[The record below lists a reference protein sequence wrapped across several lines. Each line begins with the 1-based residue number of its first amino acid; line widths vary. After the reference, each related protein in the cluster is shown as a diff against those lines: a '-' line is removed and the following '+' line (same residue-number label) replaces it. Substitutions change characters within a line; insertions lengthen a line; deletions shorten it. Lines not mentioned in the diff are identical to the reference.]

1 VLVFNLFPLALD
13 WQTHF
18 ILPEYLMQKDQK
30 LTVEEAVDTLKR
42 AGVPEDQMG
51 ALERQL
57 VADSSSNATINKD
70 SSARSV
76 NFVCAGVVEPEPDTT
91 KKAVANAEEI
101 DLPESDS
108 DDENI
113 EIAQKSVP
121 AAVFGELA
129 KKAAEEQEGE
139 DDGAAASES
148 RLGALERIKRQ
159 RQQ

>member
-1 VLVFNLFPLALD
+1 
-13 WQTHF
+13 
-18 ILPEYLMQKDQK
+18 MQKDQK

-57 VADSSSNATINKD
+57 STDSLSNAAISKD
-70 SSARSV
+70 STTRSL
-76 NFVCAGVVEPEPDTT
+76 NFVRAGVVEPETDAT

-129 KKAAEEQEGE
+129 KKAAEEQGE
-139 DDGAAASES
+139 DEDAAAGES

>member
-1 VLVFNLFPLALD
+1 
-13 WQTHF
+13 
-18 ILPEYLMQKDQK
+18 MQKDQK

-57 VADSSSNATINKD
+57 APDSSSNPAINKD
-70 SSARSV
+70 SSTRSL
-76 NFVCAGVVEPEPDTT
+76 NFVRAGVVEPEPDTT
-91 KKAVANAEEI
+91 KKAIANAEEI

-121 AAVFGELA
+121 DAVFGELA
-129 KKAAEEQEGE
+129 KKAAEEHEGE
-139 DDGAAASES
+139 DEGAAASES

-159 RQQ
+159 RRQ

>member
-1 VLVFNLFPLALD
+1 
-13 WQTHF
+13 
-18 ILPEYLMQKDQK
+18 MQKDQK

-42 AGVPEDQMG
+42 AGIPEDQMG

-57 VADSSSNATINKD
+57 AADSSSNAAISND
-70 SSARSV
+70 SSARSLS
-76 NFVCAGVVEPEPDTT
+76 FVRAGVVEPEPDTS

-129 KKAAEEQEGE
+129 KKATEEQEGE
-139 DDGAAASES
+139 DEGAAAGES